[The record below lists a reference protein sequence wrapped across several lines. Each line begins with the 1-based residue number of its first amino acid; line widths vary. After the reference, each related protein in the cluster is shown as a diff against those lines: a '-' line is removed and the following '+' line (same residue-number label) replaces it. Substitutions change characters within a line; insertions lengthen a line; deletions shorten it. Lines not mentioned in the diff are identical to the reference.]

1 MKREQAWRV
10 FSGEF
15 NDSTVEIE
23 GTGEKSPSYIITPLG
38 CKINRLYS
46 IGVLTD
52 VESVSENE
60 EMIRAHLSDPTGVFT
75 LYAGRQYQPEAT
87 DQLLRIE
94 VPAFVAVV
102 GKARSYV
109 PEEGTLYVSIRPET
123 VMEVNAETR
132 DRWIVE
138 TCKHTKQRIEAMLE
152 AMKMNQP
159 NAYDLRKIGYSK
171 DLSEGIIT
179 AIKNYGN
186 VDVSKYIAL
195 VKESLQYSISAK
207 DLFTPA
213 EKKEKTKE
221 IETIEIPKEKKI
233 ETTKTDSD
241 DSEDIEQIVLE
252 IIKDIEGEEGASWDS
267 IVEKCKDKKLDENTI
282 EEALSS
288 LMDKG
293 FIFEPVLGTI
303 KTT

>member
-10 FSGEF
+10 FSSEF

-23 GTGEKSPSYIITPLG
+23 GTGEKTPSYIITPLG
-38 CKINRLYS
+38 CKINRVFAT
-46 IGVLTD
+46 GVLTD
-52 VESVSENE
+52 VENVSENE
-60 EMIRAHLSDPTGVFT
+60 ELVRAHISDPTGVFT
-75 LYAGRQYQPEAT
+75 IFAGRQYQPLAT
-87 DQLLRIE
+87 EQLLSID

-102 GKARSYV
+102 GKVRAYT
-109 PEEGTLYVSIRPET
+109 PEEGTLYLSIRPE
-123 VMEVNAETR
+123 VVREVNAETR

-138 TCKHTKQRIEAMLE
+138 TCIHTKHRIEAMLE
-152 AMKMNQP
+152 AAKMNQP

-171 DLSEGIIT
+171 DLSEGIVL
-179 AIKNYGN
+179 AIKNYGK

-195 VKESLQYSISAK
+195 VKESLQYSISSK
-207 DLFTPA
+207 DLFQSNEKEIKSKDIVKTKAP
-213 EKKEKTKE
+213 KKEKNQEVKPD
-221 IETIEIPKEKKI
+221 IQ
-233 ETTKTDSD
+233 D
-241 DSEDIEQIVLE
+241 DEDIEQIVLNV
-252 IIKDIEGEEGASWDS
+252 IKEIEGEDGASWDS
-267 IVEKCKDKKLDENTI
+267 IIENCRDKKLDENTI